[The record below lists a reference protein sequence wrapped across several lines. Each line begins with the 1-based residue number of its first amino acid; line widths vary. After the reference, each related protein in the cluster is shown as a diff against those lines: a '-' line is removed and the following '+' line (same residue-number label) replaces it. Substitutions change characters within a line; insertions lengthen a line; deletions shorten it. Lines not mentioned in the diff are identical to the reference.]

1 MRIYGTG
8 SLWLRHPKRHPKGEY
23 WLRYRDAAGRQRTEN
38 THYCLCCEKR
48 TGCGKRAEANAE
60 RLLTK
65 RLGEVQ
71 TGTLPSPKANRTLV
85 SDLAEIVFESQ
96 RAELLRKIPENLPG
110 PTREW
115 RTKQA
120 ERILKE
126 QKARWDKHLAPVFG
140 NVKAA
145 LVTAHD
151 LQKYQADRVASG
163 KGRHATINRELQ
175 LLRRAFRLGFES
187 RPKLVPDIP
196 KFPARLAESPRKG
209 FIEDGAFEK
218 LLPAIVEPGLRA
230 LVLTAY
236 RLGFRKSEL
245 QNLLCLQLADGWLRL
260 FAGATKNGKARAV
273 KLPDDV
279 NKELTACAK
288 GKDPDAFLFTWPD
301 GSPIKDFRGAWLK
314 AARAAG
320 VPKLMFHDLR
330 RSAVRR
336 IRRKGVPTS
345 TAMLIT
351 GHLTRMVFDEYDAA
365 NAEDVAEAAQIL

>member
-1 MRIYGTG
+1 MRTYGTG
-8 SLWLRHPKRHPKGEY
+8 SLWPRKSKRHPKGEY
-23 WLRYRDAAGRQRTEN
+23 WIRFRDAGGRQRTEN
-38 THYCLCCEKR
+38 SRFCCCCEKR
-48 TGCGKRAEANAE
+48 TGCGKRAESNAE
-60 RLLTK
+60 RLLQK
-65 RLGEVQ
+65 RLGELQ

-85 SDLAEIVFESQ
+85 SDLADIVFAAQ
-96 RAELLRKIPENLPG
+96 RAELLRKIPENLPA
-110 PTREW
+110 PTRDW

-140 NVKAA
+140 STKAA
-145 LVTAHD
+145 LVTAQD

-163 KGRHATINRELQ
+163 RGRHATINRELQ
-175 LLRRAFRLGFES
+175 LLRRAFRLGYES

-218 LLPAIVEPGLRA
+218 LLPSIREPGLRA

-279 NKELTACAK
+279 NEALKACAK

-314 AARAAG
+314 ATKAAG

>member
-1 MRIYGTG
+1 MRTYGTG
-8 SLWLRHPKRHPKGEY
+8 SLWTRKSKRHPEGEY
-23 WLRYRDAAGRQRTEN
+23 WIRFRDVGGRQRTEN
-38 THYCLCCEKR
+38 THFCFCCEKR

-60 RLLTK
+60 RLLQK
-65 RLGEVQ
+65 RLGELQ

-85 SDLAEIVFESQ
+85 SDLAEIVFAAQ
-96 RAELLRKIPENLPG
+96 RAELLRKIPENLPA
-110 PTREW
+110 PTLEW
-115 RTKQA
+115 RKKQA

-140 NVKAA
+140 STKAA
-145 LVTAHD
+145 LVTAPD
-151 LQKYQADRVASG
+151 LQKYQADRVTSG

-218 LLPAIVEPGLRA
+218 LLPAIAEPGLRA

-273 KLPDDV
+273 KLPEDV
-279 NKELTACAK
+279 NKALTACAK

-301 GSPIKDFRGAWLK
+301 GSAIKDFRGAWLK
-314 AARAAG
+314 ATKAAG

-336 IRRKGVPTS
+336 IRRKGVPTL

>member
-1 MRIYGTG
+1 MRVYGTG
-8 SLWLRHPKRHPKGEY
+8 NLWLRKSKRHANGEY
-23 WLRYRDAAGRQRTEN
+23 WLRYRDTAGRQRTEN
-38 THYCLCCEKR
+38 SHFCLCHD
-48 TGCGKRAEANAE
+48 GRAESNAE
-60 RLLTK
+60 RLLSK
-65 RLGEVQ
+65 RIGEVE
-71 TGTLPSPKANRTLV
+71 TGTLLGPKANRTLV
-85 SDLAEIVFESQ
+85 SDLAEALFTSQ
-96 RAELLRKIPENLPG
+96 RAALLRKIPENLPG

-115 RTKQA
+115 RAKQA

-126 QKARWDKHLAPVFG
+126 QKGRWNKHPEPVFG
-140 NVKAA
+140 NRKAA
-145 LVTAHD
+145 LVTAQD
-151 LQKYQADRVASG
+151 LQQYQTDRLDA
-163 KGRHATINRELQ
+163 KKKARYATINRELQ
-175 LLRRAFRLGFES
+175 LLRRAFRLGFEA

-209 FIEDGAFEK
+209 FIEDAVFAK
-218 LLPAIVEPGLRA
+218 LLAAIEEPGLRG
-230 LVLTAY
+230 LVLTAF

-260 FAGATKNGKARAV
+260 FAGATKNGKPRAV

-279 NKELTACAK
+279 NEALTACAR
-288 GKDPDAFLFTWPD
+288 GEGPHAFLFTWPD
-301 GSPIKDFRGAWLK
+301 GSAIKDFRGAWLK
-314 AARAAG
+314 ATKAAG

-365 NAEDVAEAAQIL
+365 NAEDVSEAAKIL